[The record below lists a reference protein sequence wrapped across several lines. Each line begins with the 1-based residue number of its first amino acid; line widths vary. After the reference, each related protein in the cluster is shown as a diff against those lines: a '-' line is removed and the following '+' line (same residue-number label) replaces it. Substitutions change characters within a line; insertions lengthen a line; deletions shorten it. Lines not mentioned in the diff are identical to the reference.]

1 MNWACNGRPLHRNST
16 GKGFKS
22 FTIVKCMYVGNDRLV
37 YTLSLWKRSLSLI
50 TSLMLFNHCN
60 HRTNSNSVTYTIWIL
75 FTPQD
80 NKVRYRSRSR
90 SDWLSL
96 ALSLL
101 ILISVYNKNF
111 FFKTPKICLRPLN
124 NGLKLSSG
132 CKLVVRLMTG
142 IKWW

>member
-37 YTLSLWKRSLSLI
+37 YTLSLWKRYLSLI
-50 TSLMLFNHCN
+50 TSLVLFNHCN
-60 HRTNSNSVTYTIWIL
+60 HRTNSNSVMYTIWIL
-75 FTPQD
+75 FTYQD
-80 NKVRYRSRSR
+80 NKVRYRSRS
-90 SDWLSL
+90 DWLSR

-111 FFKTPKICLRPLN
+111 CLRPLN
-124 NGLKLSSG
+124 NGLKLSSS
-132 CKLVVRLMTG
+132 CKLVERLMSG

>member
-37 YTLSLWKRSLSLI
+37 YTLSLWKRYLSLI
-50 TSLMLFNHCN
+50 TSLVLFNHCN
-60 HRTNSNSVTYTIWIL
+60 HRTNSNSVMYTIWIL
-75 FTPQD
+75 FTHQD

-90 SDWLSL
+90 SDWLSR

-111 FFKTPKICLRPLN
+111 CLRPLN
-124 NGLKLSSG
+124 NGLKLSSS